1 MAEYKH
7 VSVMLSECIDGLK
20 LKSDGLYF
28 DGTLGG
34 GGHSYQILSGSSPN
48 GKLIATDLDDYA
60 IGRATEKLKEYDGRF
75 TLIKDNF
82 KNFSS
87 IKENLEIDGFDG
99 ILLDLGVSSFQLDD
113 RSRGFSYMATDV
125 TLDMRMD
132 RSNPLTAEKVV
143 NEYGE
148 KELKRII
155 SEYGEER
162 FAHAIAS
169 SIVSARKTKPIKT
182 TGDLI
187 EIIDKSIPKK
197 FQHDGHPAKRTF
209 QAIRI
214 EVNGELDGLYETV
227 LSMARSLKKGGRI
240 VILTFHSLED
250 RIVKK
255 AFKELE
261 CDCICDKSLP
271 VCVCGKR
278 KEIEIITKHPIVASE
293 KELEFNSRAKSAKL
307 RIAEKI

>member
-1 MAEYKH
+1 MTEFKH
-7 VSVMLSECIDGLK
+7 YSVMLNECMDGLNIK
-20 LKSDGLYF
+20 DNGIYF

-34 GGHSYQILSGSSPN
+34 GGHSYQILNLSKPN
-48 GKLIATDLDDYA
+48 GRLVATDLDTYA
-60 IGRATEKLKEYDGRF
+60 IERAKDRLKEFDGRF
-75 TLIKDNF
+75 TLINDNF
-82 KNFSS
+82 KNFLSV
-87 IKENLEIDGFDG
+87 KENLNISGFDG

-113 RSRGFSYMATDV
+113 RSRGFSYLADDV
-125 TLDMRMD
+125 QLDMRMD
-132 RSNPLTAEKVV
+132 KSNSLTAKNVV
-143 NEYGE
+143 NEYSE
-148 KELKRII
+148 SQLKRIL

-162 FAHAIAS
+162 FAYQIANK
-169 SIVSARKTKPIKT
+169 IVKFRKDKPIET
-182 TGDLI
+182 TGELVNI
-187 EIIDKSIPKK
+187 IIDSIPKK

-214 EVNGELDGLYETV
+214 EVNGELDGLYQTI
-227 LSMARSLKKGGRI
+227 LDMARSLNKGGRL

-271 VCVCGKR
+271 VCVCGKK
-278 KEIEIITKHPIVASE
+278 KEIEIITKHPIVAGE
-293 KELEFNSRAKSAKL
+293 EELAENTRSKSAKL